1 MRQQPIFL
9 LLAAVCLMAACTH
22 KKTTAEG
29 EAAVSPTETVKA
41 IYEDLLPHYLSGE
54 AMHET
59 EWSAEKKYCSQE
71 WLRRREADMA
81 EASQTGNASA
91 IDYDPWLSAQD
102 WDTDLAL
109 YDVTLEQT
117 SGGRTI
123 AREAATLA
131 YVSGAGGGPIAVQVR
146 GSHEWEVFSRPR
158 VHAIDPAWWGES
170 GDSGYDVAPPTC
182 SGMYMIFR

>member
-1 MRQQPIFL
+1 MRRQPIFL
-9 LLAAVCLMAACTH
+9 LLAVACMLAACTH

-81 EASQTGNASA
+81 EARRSGTASA
-91 IDYDPWLSAQD
+91 IDYDPWLAAQD
-102 WDTDLAL
+102 WDEKLAL
-109 YDVTLEQT
+109 CNVSEYKKVGADTAWVKVRLKNFGTRYNVFLTL
-117 SGGRTI
+117 
-123 AREAATLA
+123 
-131 YVSGAGGGPIAVQVR
+131 V
-146 GSHEWEVFSRPR
+146 HEDGEWR
-158 VHAIDPAWWGES
+158 VDDFPYEIDGEWNS
-170 GDSGYDVAPPTC
+170 PKEFMPK
-182 SGMYMIFR
+182 

>member
-109 YDVTLEQT
+109 YDVTLYKK
-117 SGGRTI
+117 
-123 AREAATLA
+123 L
-131 YVSGAGGGPIAVQVR
+131 GADTAWVKVCLQNC
-146 GSHEWEVFSRPR
+146 GSLHDVYLSLVHEGSEWRVDDFPYEWEDHWLSAKEQLPK
-158 VHAIDPAWWGES
+158 
-170 GDSGYDVAPPTC
+170 
-182 SGMYMIFR
+182 